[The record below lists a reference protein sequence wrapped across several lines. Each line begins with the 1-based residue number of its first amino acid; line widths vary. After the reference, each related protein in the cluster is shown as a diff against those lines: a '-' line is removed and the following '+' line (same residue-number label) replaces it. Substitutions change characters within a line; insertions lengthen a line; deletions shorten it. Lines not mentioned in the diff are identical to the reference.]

1 MGLEKKMTKYTDDK
15 METFIKNYNSLSA
28 INLNDSLLKIKKFIT
43 EAYEVI
49 DNHDDEDDPDLIKE
63 MFITAVETLESIINM
78 IVLRMDNDNENI
90 K

>member
-1 MGLEKKMTKYTDDK
+1 MGLEKKMTKYTDEK